1 MSDFTAETTDPE
13 RGPRDPTTE
22 ATALPG
28 GTATASGNPGSP
40 AAPIDDSNVDHHHD
54 ADHNADHDR
63 DMVATVVDHLASRWS
78 WLPAETA
85 PALVR
90 DVLTAAAAFQDAR
103 AEELLNQVL
112 LHEMGPTARGGI
124 EIVTSAPPEITAVF
138 VSWAHAMLGPAPNY
152 VEQAFEFTSS
162 ATDER
167 FTITVQRVGPG
178 KLTPHEAR
186 AQAERERD
194 ARAEQVTDLRRRLDE
209 AQQSVCATCH
219 AALSATWSPSD
230 E

>member
-1 MSDFTAETTDPE
+1 MPAFAAETTDPE
-13 RGPRDPTTE
+13 RNPRDQTTE
-22 ATALPG
+22 APALSGASMLPG
-28 GTATASGNPGSP
+28 TSGSP
-40 AAPIDDSNVDHHHD
+40 AAPIDDSDTDHE
-54 ADHNADHDR
+54 R
-63 DMVATVVDHLASRWS
+63 DMVASIVDHLAGRWPE
-78 WLPAETA
+78 LPLDTA

-90 DVLTAAAAFQDAR
+90 DVLAAAAAFQDAR

-112 LHEMGPTARGGI
+112 LHGMGPTASGGI

-152 VEQAFEFTSS
+152 VEQAFEFTSR

-167 FTITVQRVGPG
+167 FAITVQRVGPG

-186 AQAERERD
+186 TQAEQDRD
-194 ARAEQVTDLRRRLDE
+194 VHAKQVTDLRKRLDE
-209 AQQSVCATCH
+209 VQQSMCAACRADL
-219 AALSATWSPSD
+219 AATIRPFD